1 MSILFFKRVAFVAL
15 PVFALGCTESTTSE
29 DVSEA
34 RQDVQEE
41 QQDVDE
47 LRHETLKPEIDE
59 DLAEDIQEEQQDV
72 TEAQTDLRET
82 EQDFAATQARDS
94 FINEAQASVDAANR
108 RLEELETMKDSQED
122 AAAETTQKQ
131 IDDLEAHRDRLEEA
145 ISDMK
150 SADLQQWDTHKSAV
164 ETAHQALVNELN
176 ASGAADADDVDV
188 FETTPATGVG
198 S

>member
-15 PVFALGCTESTTSE
+15 PIFALGCTESTTSE

-34 RQDVQEE
+34 RQDVREE

-47 LRHETLKPEIDE
+47 LRHEAMKPEIDD

-72 TEAQTDLRET
+72 TEAQADLRET

-108 RLEELETMKDSQED
+108 RLEELETVKDGQD
-122 AAAETTQKQ
+122 GAAAEATQRH
-131 IDDLEAHRDRLEEA
+131 IDDLEASRDRLEDA

-150 SADLQQWDTHKSAV
+150 GADLQQWNTHKSAV
-164 ETAHQALVNELN
+164 ETAHQELVDQLN
-176 ASGAADADDVDV
+176 AAVTEEDPFEATQPAGA
-188 FETTPATGVG
+188 PQ